1 MFSEN
6 NKLSVNGIK
15 KLILTEET
23 GLVFLLSMY
32 FAEKLDILT
41 GFVLISAIF
50 TCSCLYLN
58 LVFHIY
64 EKGTKEGV
72 LKKYIRIKSA
82 AKAFLLLGFGALM
95 LIKYVREFLL
105 PNTNVIFS
113 AAVIFL
119 FAFFISRKEIE
130 IRGRFC
136 ELFYIFVFIPVI
148 ISMIYELFCIDYHNF
163 FTIISNV
170 LLPQYDLNFRNFLKL
185 FLIGLFSFL
194 VLCPWGYLFLKE
206 PFFHEA
212 KEAKK
217 SLLKVSFLLYL
228 LCLLQFLF
236 SKLTYNINPV
246 LSIVI
251 SLMMYIAT
259 QLHYGMPKQKFFPYI
274 YTGCSFL
281 FLIVLLML
289 PSFLET
295 THLYTYLS
303 EMNFDKLYVS
313 GSHIIDAREL
323 ESRSFVISMIISE
336 DESGILF
343 TCELADYSEG
353 TESISSEYIT
363 VSHLESY
370 PLSGGKYLDFS
381 HIRAIVLDISE
392 ESFSSDDLDSLAD
405 EYRIPGNT
413 LIFREKDFPNTYAHL
428 ISQLDK
434 LSLGEVL
441 DTLAEN
447 QNIKKELMLRNQPK
461 NNSTR

>member
-6 NKLSVNGIK
+6 NKLSINGIK

-32 FAEKLDILT
+32 FADKLDILT
-41 GFVLISAIF
+41 GFVLISAILI
-50 TCSCLYLN
+50 CSCLYLN
-58 LVFHIY
+58 LIFHIY
-64 EKGTKEGV
+64 KKGTGEGA

-82 AKAFLLLGFGALM
+82 VKAFLLLGFGSLM
-95 LIKYVREFLL
+95 LIKYTREFLL

-119 FAFFISRKEIE
+119 SAFFISRKGIE

-136 ELFYIFVFIPVI
+136 ELFYIFVFLPI
-148 ISMIYELFCIDYHNF
+148 IASMIYELFCIDYHNF
-163 FTIISNV
+163 FAIFSSV
-170 LLPQYDLNFRNFLKL
+170 LLPQYDLSLRNFFKI
-185 FLIGLFSFL
+185 FLVAVFSFL
-194 VLCPWGYLFLKE
+194 VLCPWGYLLLEE

-212 KEAKK
+212 EETKK
-217 SLLKVSFLLYL
+217 SLLKVSFVLYL
-228 LCLLQFLF
+228 LCLFQFLL
-236 SKLTYNINPV
+236 SKLTYHINPV
-246 LSIVI
+246 LSVVI

-259 QLHYGMPKQKFFPYI
+259 QLHYGMTKRKFFPYI
-274 YTGCSFL
+274 YTGCAFL
-281 FLIVLLML
+281 FLIALLML
-289 PSFLET
+289 PSLLKK

-303 EMNFDKLYVS
+303 ETDFDKLYVS
-313 GSHIIDAREL
+313 GSRLIDAREL

-336 DESGILF
+336 DESGALF

-353 TESISSEYIT
+353 TESISSKYIT

-392 ESFSSDDLDSLAD
+392 ENFSADDLDALAD
-405 EYRIPGNT
+405 EHRIPGNT
-413 LIFREKDFPNTYAHL
+413 LIFKEKDFPDTYEHL
-428 ISQLDK
+428 LSQLEE

-461 NNSTR
+461 GGETT